1 MVHALGAAGSLL
13 GFLQSLTSSKSTSAI
28 PDQNAVNPFDRSCSD
43 TPASADSCQGGG
55 CRTSLS
61 PQTLGALIDAQAQLS
76 SANSAP
82 TNPSDALQD
91 LFSQIDAD
99 GNGSIDKSEFEN
111 ALGAGG
117 TNLKAADNVFGKLDA
132 DADGSVN
139 LDELKSALQG
149 AHGRHGR
156 HHDGVQ
162 AASSSLT
169 AGLAT
174 DSSTGDG
181 STDPSTDSSDPQSN
195 DTDFHDPRLR
205 HSALTLVQHV
215 PINPV
220 PIDLAG
226 HVNFGG
232 PYYFNQGSTA
242 PSQSVSA

>member
-13 GFLQSLTSSKSTSAI
+13 GFLQSLTSSKSTSTI

-76 SANSAP
+76 ATNSAP
-82 TNPSDALQD
+82 INPSDALQD

-99 GNGSIDKSEFEN
+99 GNGSIDKSEFEK

-117 TNLKAADNVFGKLDA
+117 TNLKAADDVFGKLDA
-132 DADGSVN
+132 DADGTVN

-149 AHGRHGR
+149 GHHG
-156 HHDGVQ
+156 HHHHTP
-162 AASSSLT
+162 AASSNLT
-169 AGLAT
+169 PDLASAFT
-174 DSSTGDG
+174 PDSASSDG
-181 STDPSTDSSDPQSN
+181 STDGNSSDTKSS
-195 DTDFHDPRLR
+195 DTNSYDPRIR
-205 HSALTLVQHV
+205 HLALTLTQPP
-215 PINPV
+215 PITLV

-226 HVNFGG
+226 HVSNVAT
-232 PYYFNQGSTA
+232 YYFNQGSTA
-242 PSQSVSA
+242 PSQSLSA